1 MSTSKRKTKN
11 VRKTEIKEKKPDVPS
26 QNIEIE
32 SEKPFD
38 FGGIPARDLKKNL
51 GCG

>member
-1 MSTSKRKTKN
+1 MSKKKKP
-11 VRKTEIKEKKPDVPS
+11 VKILKEKEESKLPPP
-26 QNIEIE
+26 EP

-38 FGGIPARDLKKNL
+38 FGGIPSWNLKKNL

>member
-1 MSTSKRKTKN
+1 MSKK
-11 VRKTEIKEKKPDVPS
+11 KKPVKILREKEVSKPPPP
-26 QNIEIE
+26 EP

-38 FGGIPARDLKKNL
+38 FGGIPSQDLKKNL